1 MSGTLPRT
9 ITKLSMFFFQA
20 RESYL
25 RRYDVRREFDDSYTS
40 VLGLHF
46 DVLPRHF
53 RRNVMQLKCTST
65 LLSVYWQSS
74 EVSKRLCEITSE
86 EKFA

>member
-1 MSGTLPRT
+1 MTN
-9 ITKLSMFFFQA
+9 MFFPLNSSYSFQSSFQA

-53 RRNVMQLKCTST
+53 RRGVMQLKCTST

-74 EVSKRLCEITSE
+74 EVSEW
-86 EKFA
+86 